1 MRGLSTTFS
10 AGAPVCLRYA
20 PEVMRSW
27 GILTS
32 VHGLAVGAALAAAAA
47 CGGTTSVT
55 PAGTDTGSVDS
66 GTPASGG
73 TGPWTWGDA
82 GPVPIVDAGEDVR
95 SDYDEPECPDAA
107 PPPIERWCDPFE
119 PHADCPAGE
128 ACYPFVEYP
137 DPNDDCA
144 QERYGTICA
153 PEGYGVQGTPCEA
166 GDCAAGYI
174 CVLTGQ
180 GTQCLQMCDTY
191 GENTCPP
198 GFFCE
203 QIDIQPGLGGCY

>member
-1 MRGLSTTFS
+1 MGFRSTV
-10 AGAPVCLRYA
+10 AVCQC
-20 PEVMRSW
+20 S
-27 GILTS
+27 IHS
-32 VHGLAVGAALAAAAA
+32 VSPLNRVNPN
-47 CGGTTSVT
+47 S
-55 PAGTDTGSVDS
+55 PDRRRD
-66 GTPASGG
+66 
-73 TGPWTWGDA
+73 
-82 GPVPIVDAGEDVR
+82 IVVL
-95 SDYDEPECPDAA
+95 PDAA
-107 PPPIERWCDPFE
+107 PPPIERWCDPFD

-128 ACYPFVEYP
+128 ACFPFVEYP
-137 DPNDDCA
+137 DPTDDCA
-144 QERYGTICA
+144 QEHYGTICA

>member
-1 MRGLSTTFS
+1 
-10 AGAPVCLRYA
+10 
-20 PEVMRSW
+20 
-27 GILTS
+27 

-180 GTQCLQMCDTY
+180 GTQCLQMCDTF

-198 GFFCE
+198 GLFCG